1 MPSRD
6 VPGSPG
12 AIPAVYDAKAEVFD
26 RLRSRVLFERAW
38 LDRFLALVP
47 AGAPVLDL
55 GCGAGEPIARHL
67 NEAGR
72 PVTGIDA
79 SAAMIARARA
89 RFPEQDW
96 QLGDMREL
104 DLGRRFGGIVAWDSF
119 FHLTRDDQRAMFPR
133 FASHLQ
139 PGGALLFTSGPDD
152 GEAIGAVD
160 GAPVFHASLAPAAYA
175 GLLEEN
181 GLALRAF
188 IAEDPDCAGHSVWL
202 ARMTA

>member
-1 MPSRD
+1 VSD
-6 VPGSPG
+6 APGTAQ
-12 AIPAVYDAKAEVFD
+12 AIPAVYEAKAAAFDRARSRALFERGWLD
-26 RLRSRVLFERAW
+26 RLR
-38 LDRFLALVP
+38 ALVP

-67 NEAGR
+67 IEAGH

-79 SAAMIARARA
+79 AEAMLAIARA
-89 RFPEQDW
+89 RFPGQEWLQA
-96 QLGDMREL
+96 DMRRL

-119 FHLTRDDQRAMFPR
+119 FHLTRDDQRAMFPL
-133 FASHLQ
+133 FARHLA
-139 PGGALLFTSGPDD
+139 PGGGLLFTTGPGD

-160 GAPVFHASLAPAAYA
+160 GAAVYHASLSPAAYA

-202 ARMTA
+202 ARRT